1 MKVELSQKE
10 LVLLN
15 ILLSKEA
22 ADLKVEI
29 HHTRNQDY
37 REFLKER
44 ERQIINLMDRVKA
57 DFPEPVKIYV

>member
-10 LVLLN
+10 LALLN
-15 ILLSKEA
+15 ILLGKEA
-22 ADLKVEI
+22 AELKVEI

-44 ERQIINLMDRVKA
+44 EQQIINLMDRVKA